1 MLGLRSI
8 AVTLVV
14 TIIFGNVPARG
25 QTSVPVLSLKQPER
39 IAKCCGCDCC
49 GLGLPCTKSEGQPPS
64 VAATPPETPPTLTGA
79 TELVSYGWLLDDESS
94 SPQTDV
100 ATPLVTEPVEIKLA
114 SHALEGC
121 DGAGCPGTASR
132 CHHCGGKCADL
143 CCGGGFW
150 IRADYLMWWTQD
162 DQIPTLVT
170 SSPQGT
176 PIGDVGVL
184 GLPTTDE
191 LFTGPISGDFRNG
204 GRLRFGWWDDQ
215 RQCGIAGSF
224 WGTENLRDGQ
234 GWSSAGDPA
243 YARPFTNVDPLVR
256 GQDAELVSFENTLAG
271 SVHVGTSSEV
281 FGGDLGILHNL
292 WCCQDS
298 CGQSGYRVD
307 LYAGY
312 RYLKLREGVLITENL
327 ESIATGGPV
336 AQGTT
341 TELFDKFETRNEFHG
356 ANLGITASKQRGRWT
371 AELSTLLGIGAL
383 NRNVRIDGETAV
395 TVPTQPAV
403 VRRGGLLTQETNM
416 GSYEDSTFTVIPEL
430 RADLGYCL
438 TPHSKLLIGY
448 SFMYLGNVVRPG
460 DTIDEQLNGLQLDPF
475 LPLVGPER
483 PRFDWNDSSLWVMG
497 LNLGM
502 EFSF

>member
-1 MLGLRSI
+1 MRVI
-8 AVTLVV
+8 
-14 TIIFGNVPARG
+14 
-25 QTSVPVLSLKQPER
+25 TSAWSSVLS
-39 IAKCCGCDCC
+39 
-49 GLGLPCTKSEGQPPS
+49 
-64 VAATPPETPPTLTGA
+64 
-79 TELVSYGWLLDDESS
+79 
-94 SPQTDV
+94 
-100 ATPLVTEPVEIKLA
+100 
-114 SHALEGC
+114 
-121 DGAGCPGTASR
+121 
-132 CHHCGGKCADL
+132 
-143 CCGGGFW
+143 
-150 IRADYLMWWTQD
+150 
-162 DQIPTLVT
+162 VT
-170 SSPQGT
+170 SQVT
-176 PIGDVGVL
+176 PIGSKTLAGDVGVL
-184 GLPTTDE
+184 GLSTTNE

-215 RQCGIAGSF
+215 RRCGIAGSF
-224 WGTENLRDGQ
+224 WGTENLREDQ

-243 YARPFTNVDPLVR
+243 YARPFTNVDPLR
-256 GQDAELVSFENTLAG
+256 SGPDAELVSFEDTLAG
-271 SVHVGTSSEV
+271 SVYVGTSSEV
-281 FGGDLGILHNL
+281 FGGDLGLLHNL

-312 RYLKLREGVLITENL
+312 RYLKLREGVLLRENL
-327 ESIATGGPV
+327 ESIAIGGPI

-341 TELFDKFETRNEFHG
+341 TDLFDNFETRNEFHG

-371 AELSTLLGIGAL
+371 AELSTLLGIGAV

-403 VRRGGLLTQETNM
+403 VRSGGLLAQETNI

-438 TPHSKLLIGY
+438 TDHSKLLIGY
-448 SFMYLGNVVRPG
+448 SFLYLGNIVRPG
-460 DTIDEQLNGLQLDPF
+460 DVIDEQLNGLQLDPT

-483 PRFDWNDSSLWVMG
+483 PQFDWNDSSLWVMG